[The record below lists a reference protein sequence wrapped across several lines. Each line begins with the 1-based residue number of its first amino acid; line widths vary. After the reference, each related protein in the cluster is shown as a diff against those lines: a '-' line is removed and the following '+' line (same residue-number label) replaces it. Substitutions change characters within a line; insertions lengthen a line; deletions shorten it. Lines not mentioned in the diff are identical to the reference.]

1 MSVFRLYI
9 HMRICTHDV
18 TGNKKTDSN
27 GRTEGQGEEGD
38 IFHCILADDFWIF
51 YQVHI
56 LPALKIN

>member
-38 IFHCILADDFWIF
+38 IFHCILADDF
-51 YQVHI
+51 
-56 LPALKIN
+56 